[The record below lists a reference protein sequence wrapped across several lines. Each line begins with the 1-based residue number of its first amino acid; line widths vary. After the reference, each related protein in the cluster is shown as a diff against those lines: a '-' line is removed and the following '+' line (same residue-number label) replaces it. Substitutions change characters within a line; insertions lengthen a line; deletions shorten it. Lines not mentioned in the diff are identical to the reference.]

1 MVTIPFLGGKI
12 MNDPLNIL
20 HTVGFD
26 VLYPIVRAG
35 ISLQAPLDHERL
47 QHAVVKVH
55 HVIPQLTQ
63 PYQLA
68 GNQFVD
74 AGFGVDDV
82 LHFVD
87 EIDESA
93 AAKLDWETQPQWQ
106 LYAAPNELIIYG
118 SHILSDGAGFKELL
132 YLLCQAYNQ
141 DGPLEE
147 SNHQDIDGIRKL
159 IAKIPAGQSQ
169 QNDHPAAPLSL
180 PAIKNDH
187 EQPAYHVFSQS
198 LTVEES
204 AKLHQHTKAAG
215 LTLNDAFLA
224 AFGKAVQQ
232 FCGVDEISLACPTDM
247 RQFLPAEQQ
256 SQLRVQNL
264 TGRYNITVK
273 APLTESIQDT
283 TAKVHDAMD
292 DEKKRHSF
300 LNSFRSLLGQL
311 DAGASLDKLQQ
322 QVENNYH
329 VRDIA
334 YTNMAVVD
342 DQRLQFMG
350 SPISNCILTGGFRQM
365 PRYQICV
372 STFRH
377 QFNLAANV
385 IATPTEKQLAWAVMT
400 TMRLY
405 LLNL

>member
-1 MVTIPFLGGKI
+1 

-35 ISLQAPLDHERL
+35 ISLQSPLDHQRL
-47 QHAVVKVH
+47 KRAVAKVH
-55 HVIPQLTQ
+55 AVIPQLTQ

-68 GNQFVD
+68 GNQFVN
-74 AGFGVDDV
+74 AGFDVDDV

-87 EIDESA
+87 QIDESA
-93 AAKLDWETQPQWQ
+93 AGKLDWEKQPQWQ
-106 LYAAPNELIIYG
+106 LYVAPDELVIYA

-141 DGPLEE
+141 DGPLNET
-147 SNHQDIDGIRKL
+147 NHQDIDGIRKL
-159 IAKIPAGQSQ
+159 IAEIPAAKSQ
-169 QNDHPAAPLSL
+169 QNDHPATPLSL
-180 PAIKNDH
+180 PAVKSNHD
-187 EQPAYHVFSQS
+187 QPKYHVFSQS

-204 AKLHQHTKAAG
+204 AKLHQHTKATG

-224 AFGKAVQQ
+224 VFGKAVQQ
-232 FCGVDEISLACPTDM
+232 FCGVEEISLACPTDM
-247 RQFLPAEQQ
+247 RQFLPADQQ
-256 SQLRVQNL
+256 SQLRVQNM
-264 TGRYNITVK
+264 TGRYNITVP
-273 APLTESIQDT
+273 APLTESIQE
-283 TAKVHDAMD
+283 TARKVHDAME
-292 DEKKRHSF
+292 DEKQRHSF

-334 YTNMAVVD
+334 YTNMAIVD
-342 DQRLQFMG
+342 DQRLRFSG
-350 SPISNCILTGGFRQM
+350 SPISNCVLTGGFRKM

-385 IATPTEKQLAWAVMT
+385 IATPEEEQLAWAVMT

-405 LLNL
+405 LLDL